1 MKMCCQSR
9 NEVGGEYITR
19 WTLLEDDKDEIYQCL
34 VEDLIDC
41 FLKKKYWAVKSI
53 EMGHDD
59 DGNGA
64 VIVNK
69 DERIR
74 TVYTL
79 DLR

>member
-41 FLKKKYWAVKSI
+41 FLKKKHWAVKSI
-53 EMGHDD
+53 EMGHDE